1 MIDGTRDPAGARR
14 PGGIVTS
21 GHVGAEFGVPDC
33 SYPGDVT
40 ADLETSPTDQPT
52 GWRAF
57 RAGLA
62 RRPTLYLA
70 YRIGV
75 AVVGVAV
82 LAVGVLAIPY
92 PGPGWAIVFAGLG
105 ILATEFAWARKALG
119 WLRDKYRQGMAWYS
133 ARGPA
138 MRVFAAAG
146 TAALVVATL
155 WVLGT
160 FGIVGSWIGVEWEWL
175 RSPLQW

>member
-1 MIDGTRDPAGARR
+1 MS
-14 PGGIVTS
+14 V
-21 GHVGAEFGVPDC
+21 E
-33 SYPGDVT
+33 
-40 ADLETSPTDQPT
+40 LESEPMRT

-57 RAGLA
+57 RDRLA
-62 RRPTLYLA
+62 ARPTLNLA

-75 AVVGVAV
+75 AVVGIAV
-82 LAVGVLAIPY
+82 LVVGILAIPY

-105 ILATEFAWARKALG
+105 ILATEFAWARRALG

-138 MRVFAAAG
+138 MRVFAAVV
-146 TAALVVATL
+146 TFALVLATL

-160 FGIVGSWIGVEWEWL
+160 FGLVGGWIGVEWQWL
-175 RSPLQW
+175 RSPLKW

>member
-1 MIDGTRDPAGARR
+1 M
-14 PGGIVTS
+14 
-21 GHVGAEFGVPDC
+21 
-33 SYPGDVT
+33 T
-40 ADLETSPTDQPT
+40 ADLESSSTDRRS
-52 GWRAF
+52 GWHAF
-57 RAGLA
+57 RSGLA

-82 LAVGVLAIPY
+82 LTVGILAIPY

-105 ILATEFAWARKALG
+105 ILATEFAWARGALG
-119 WLRDKYRQGMAWYS
+119 WLRDRYRQGMDWYR
-133 ARGPA
+133 AQGPVT
-138 MRVFAAAG
+138 RVFAAVA

-155 WVLGT
+155 WALGT

-175 RSPLQW
+175 RGPLQR